1 MSTSNIIGTVQ
12 VASGDIKIVALDGTS
27 RAAMYGDY
35 IFEGEQI
42 VSDDSASL
50 FQIRYL
56 EVQEPKAYSGVFSI
70 MADGSAVAEVEED
83 DVDVFE
89 TAAGEEGVESNS
101 QNIEDNP
108 EAIDYVQTFG
118 RSSNDAVYSEERNL
132 GEERQ
137 FGGTIGDENPPV
149 IEPEGQTRLE
159 FISESAAYNN
169 VLGIYTLDEIGNPT
183 NPQIVM
189 TGTNTGG
196 SPADS
201 ILDLEFGSFGL
212 FVIPNGDYE
221 GIVNATLSFDFSNP
235 AQPLLLV
242 DSTPTTVYF
251 DNNSWNEDGKDHF
264 DIVANSDGSINIT
277 IEDLNL
283 GDNDR
288 NDLHIKLTPIGDS
301 VGGVVVEMPD
311 GAEGENVDLL
321 TTSGTLDFDDLDL
334 EDTHTTSVSFTP
346 DEDGYLGTFDASIS
360 TSATG
365 AGEGEISW
373 SFEVNDALLDSMGAY
388 DSIVQTYTVTV
399 TDNTGLSDTQ
409 EVKILIQGTNDAPEV
424 SSEVI
429 TKVAD
434 HVIGEDIVEPADVDA
449 VTFSWVCPFISD
461 DAEVVVRNNGS
472 YAVDDQNKVGW
483 WIFAIPDG
491 DKENFVDS
499 KGLWNEGLI
508 FSFENDVTNSTV
520 GVSQIDTNDRVLV
533 KLYDADGN
541 EVHNMG
547 VLDLHSGHSDIVI
560 DEGVTFRSI
569 GIYALDTWGKG
580 SPETEFRVSSVTAVE
595 PFEYDTVLDFVID
608 DAMLLDNDSDV
619 EGDELEVQLTGDTNV
634 YLGTEVV
641 GSVSLNGEGDVQVTM
656 NDTPETYEDGATL
669 TFSYAVSDG
678 IDISDSATATINV
691 QHGDID
697 GVEVSYDQTSG
708 EFIIGTDLGNEA
720 MPENTLTVG
729 ETIDLSDVSNI
740 NTIQLEGD
748 ATVTGSSELG
758 HVNPSDVLGATD
770 SDNRLIIQSI
780 DGDNASDQ
788 INVHESFGDAA
799 PDAVEIDGSYYA
811 EYTDGTAT
819 LLVEIDEPIEV
830 V

>member
-27 RAAMYGDY
+27 RAAVYGDY

-42 VSDDSASL
+42 LSDDSASL

-56 EVQEPKAYSGVFSI
+56 EGSEPKAYSGVFSI
-70 MADGSAVAEVEED
+70 MADGSSVAEAQED
-83 DVDVFE
+83 DIDVFE

-118 RSSNDAVYSEERNL
+118 RSANDAVYSEERNL

-137 FGGTIGDENPPV
+137 FGGLEADDENPPV
-149 IEPEGQTRLE
+149 IKPEGQTRLE
-159 FISESAAYNN
+159 FISESAGYNN
-169 VLGIYTLDEIGNPT
+169 VLGIYTLDDIGNPI

-189 TGTNTGG
+189 TGTNAGG
-196 SPADS
+196 NPADS

-212 FVIPNGDYE
+212 FIIPNGDYE
-221 GIVNATLSFDFSNP
+221 GIADATLSFNP
-235 AQPLLLV
+235 ENPTELLI
-242 DSTPTTVYF
+242 DGDPTTVYY
-251 DNNSWNEDGKDHF
+251 DNNDWNQGGKDHF
-264 DIVANSDGSINIT
+264 DVVANSDGSINIT

-301 VGGVVVEMPD
+301 VGGVVVELPD
-311 GAEGENVDLL
+311 GSEGENVDLL

-334 EDTHTTSVSFTP
+334 EDTHTTTVSFTP

-365 AGEGEISW
+365 AGEGEITW
-373 SFEVNDALLDSMGAY
+373 GFEVNDALLDSMGAY

-520 GVSQIDTNDRVLV
+520 GLSNIDSNDRVLV
-533 KLYDADGN
+533 KLYDAGGN
-541 EVHNMG
+541 VVHNMG
-547 VLDLHSGHSDIVI
+547 VLDLHSGHSNLNI
-560 DEGVTFRSI
+560 DEGVSFRSI
-569 GIYALDTWGKG
+569 GIYALDTWGG
-580 SPETEFRVSSVTAVE
+580 CNPETDFRVSSVTAVE
-595 PFEYDTVLDFVID
+595 PFEYNTVLDFVID

-634 YLGTEVV
+634 YLGTDAV
-641 GSVSLNGEGDVQVTM
+641 GSVSINGDGDVQVTM
-656 NDTPETYEDGATL
+656 NSEPETYDDGATL

-678 IDISDSATATINV
+678 IDTSNPAIATINV

-720 MPENTLTVG
+720 MPENVLTVG

-770 SDNRLIIQSI
+770 GDNTLIVQSV
-780 DGDNASDQ
+780 DGDNALDQ
-788 INVHESFGDAA
+788 IDVHESFGNATAFELDG
-799 PDAVEIDGSYYA
+799 IDYA
-811 EYTDGTAT
+811 KYTDGTAT